1 MGMNR
6 FKKLARKTLKVYK
19 LAESTSRFAESLK
32 GLSIYEKLRE
42 NANNFFHEF
51 EASLKKTNKE
61 YKSSLRPN
69 QKSSKR
75 LVNWIHKNDYNVI
88 SPKVTC

>member
-6 FKKLARKTLKVYK
+6 FKKLVRKTLKAHE
-19 LAESTSRFAESLK
+19 LAHSASRFAESLK

-75 LVNWIHKNDYNVI
+75 FVNWIHKNNYNI
-88 SPKVTC
+88 INPNVTC